1 MIMLH
6 TSSDKITESVKTF
19 TINKQSNNPQ
29 NQLAH
34 SLFTHRKRI
43 THGESQKI
51 NRSCNGTHPNFS
63 ESQITQ

>member
-6 TSSDKITESVKTF
+6 TSSDKIKKSVKAF
-19 TINKQSNNPQ
+19 TINKQSHNPQ

-51 NRSCNGTHPNFS
+51 NRSRNGTHPNFS
-63 ESQITQ
+63 ESQITH